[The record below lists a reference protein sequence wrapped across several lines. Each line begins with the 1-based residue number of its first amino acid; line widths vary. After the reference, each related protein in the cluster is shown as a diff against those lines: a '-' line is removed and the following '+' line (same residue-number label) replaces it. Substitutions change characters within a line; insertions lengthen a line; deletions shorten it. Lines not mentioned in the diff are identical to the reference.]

1 MVVFHC
7 GINQKHNPTL
17 IPKAHQIPANTNHK
31 PVPSLA
37 RALAMLY
44 EFQGIRTPRLSCI
57 LAVLFP
63 GSALPCGRPNPK
75 LGGTNGFCKKQQQE
89 NPGEIQTHL
98 EEQRMLIWVWLWH
111 MQGKKRSKR
120 SSDGKRRMAR
130 FLPALGILVPPCP
143 GNLSWMVH
151 LTLHSFPK
159 HTYSSQQG
167 LQAGTFLGAGLGV
180 ALQVSDSQDC
190 QSWLHCDVLLLGS
203 AAPWRKPNPK
213 LCRNDWLL
221 KSTGQK
227 LWTDSDPPGGAD
239 DISLG
244 VSGLVASVE
253 KEEKEAGESLVG
265 KGA

>member
-111 MQGKKRSKR
+111 MQGKKRKKQVELWR
-120 SSDGKRRMAR
+120 TKKDGQVSPSTGHIGATLSWESQLDGS
-130 FLPALGILVPPCP
+130 FNPALIPKA
-143 GNLSWMVH
+143 H
-151 LTLHSFPK
+151 LFQPTRTTSRHLPWCGTWRCSTSFR
-159 HTYSSQQG
+159 
-167 LQAGTFLGAGLGV
+167 LAGLP
-180 ALQVSDSQDC
+180 
-190 QSWLHCDVLLLGS
+190 VL
-203 AAPWRKPNPK
+203 A
-213 LCRNDWLL
+213 
-221 KSTGQK
+221 
-227 LWTDSDPPGGAD
+227 
-239 DISLG
+239 SL
-244 VSGLVASVE
+244 
-253 KEEKEAGESLVG
+253 
-265 KGA
+265 